1 MTMWQFAA
9 TFFYL
14 GKLPIAPGSWGSMGA
29 LILWIFLPL
38 SYSLQITV
46 IIILFSVGV
55 ISSKKMALDMDEND
69 PSEVVID
76 EATGMGIALFMLPYS
91 IAMYT
96 IAFILFRIFD
106 IFKPSFIYRIQ
117 NLPGGWGIMIDDVLA
132 GIFAWLIC
140 QGLLTIL

>member
-1 MTMWQFAA
+1 MKMWQFAA

-14 GKLPIAPGSWGSMGA
+14 GKIPLAPGSWGSLGA

-38 SYSLQITV
+38 SYSLQFIV
-46 IIILFSVGV
+46 LIILFNIGI
-55 ISSKKMALDMDEND
+55 ISSKKMAIEMADHD

-76 EATGMGIALFMLPYS
+76 EAVGMGIALFMLPHNVV
-91 IAMYT
+91 IYT
-96 IAFILFRIFD
+96 TAFILFRIFD

-117 NLPGGWGIMIDDVLA
+117 KFSGGWGIMLDDVFA